1 MSGTEQQATDTPLP
15 APLPKD
21 ATDGLSGID
30 QLRAVRDGTLGVSPM
45 HALMNMRL
53 TGVEEGRVI
62 FTGTPDDRHYNPQG
76 TVHGAFAA
84 AMLDSA
90 MGCAVLTR
98 LPAGAEHTTLEF
110 KINIVRAMSPETGAV
125 TAEGWIVH
133 IGRRVATAEGRLTR
147 ADGKIVAHGSTT
159 CMVLN

>member
-1 MSGTEQQATDTPLP
+1 MSVSEQLQVGAPPP
-15 APLPKD
+15 APLPQD
-21 ATDGLSGID
+21 ATESLAGID
-30 QLRAVRDGTLGVSPM
+30 QLRAVRDSKLGASPM

-110 KINIVRAMSPETGAV
+110 KINLVRSMSSETGEV
-125 TAEGWIVH
+125 TAEDGSC
-133 IGRRVATAEGRLTR
+133 TAVGAYRPPRE
-147 ADGKIVAHGSTT
+147 S
-159 CMVLN
+159 